1 VAAIE
6 AIKMVNDPAFLARAN
21 EVGDRMRDH
30 LLRMQANS
38 PLIGDVRGLG
48 PMLLIEFVKDRAT
61 KEPALNE
68 TPLIVTEALKHG
80 VMTIRAGL
88 YSNCLRFLP
97 PLNITD
103 EQLDEG
109 MNVIAEA
116 IRVVEGQ
123 LLPQA

>member
-1 VAAIE
+1 
-6 AIKMVNDPAFLARAN
+6 
-21 EVGDRMRDH
+21 
-30 LLRMQANS
+30 
-38 PLIGDVRGLG
+38 LG

>member
-1 VAAIE
+1 
-6 AIKMVNDPAFLARAN
+6 
-21 EVGDRMRDH
+21 
-30 LLRMQANS
+30 
-38 PLIGDVRGLG
+38 
-48 PMLLIEFVKDRAT
+48 
-61 KEPALNE
+61 
-68 TPLIVTEALKHG
+68 
-80 VMTIRAGL
+80 L